1 MRVGIGYDVHKL
13 VLGRKLILGGVLI
26 KNLRGLKGH
35 SDADVLVHAVI
46 DALIGAVGQGSIG
59 DFFPDTDPRYK
70 DASSLT
76 LLYKIGS
83 LLKDQGYLISNI
95 DSTIVCQDPRLA
107 PYIRSMRDNLARTL
121 GIDISQ
127 VNVKGKTEEGLG
139 FTGKKQGIAAY
150 AVCIVHRK
158 V

>member
-1 MRVGIGYDVHKL
+1 MRIGIGYDVHKL
-13 VLGRKLILGGVLI
+13 VLGRKLVMGGVVI
-26 KNLRGLKGH
+26 KHIRGLAGH
-35 SDADVLVHAVI
+35 SDADVLTHAVI

-59 DFFPDTDPRYK
+59 DFFPDTDPRFK
-70 DASSLT
+70 DASSLSF
-76 LLYKIGS
+76 LKEIGN
-83 LLKDQGYLISNI
+83 LIRSQSYIIGNI
-95 DSTIVCQDPRLA
+95 DSTVVCQEPRLA

>member
-26 KNLRGLKGH
+26 KNLKGLRGH
-35 SDADVLVHAVI
+35 SDADVLVHAII

-70 DASSLT
+70 DASSLS
-76 LLYKIGS
+76 LLHKIGG
-83 LLKDQGYLISNI
+83 LLRDQGYLISNL
-95 DSTIVCQDPRLA
+95 DSTIVCQEPRLA
-107 PYIRSMRDNLARTL
+107 PYISGMRDNIARVL

-127 VNVKGKTEEGLG
+127 VNVKAKTEEGLG

>member
-1 MRVGIGYDVHKL
+1 MRIGIGYDVHKL
-13 VLGRKLILGGVLI
+13 VLGRKLVMGGVVI
-26 KNLRGLKGH
+26 KHIRGLAGH
-35 SDADVLVHAVI
+35 SDADVLTHAVI

-59 DFFPDTDPRYK
+59 DFFPDTDPRFK
-70 DASSLT
+70 DASSLSF
-76 LLYKIGS
+76 LKEIGNLIRS
-83 LLKDQGYLISNI
+83 QGYIIGNI
-95 DSTIVCQDPRLA
+95 DSTVVCQEPRLA

-121 GIDISQ
+121 GIDISL

>member
-13 VLGRKLILGGVLI
+13 ALGRKLVLGGVVI
-26 KNLRGLKGH
+26 KHIRGLAGH
-35 SDADVLVHAVI
+35 SDADVLTHAVI

-59 DFFPDTDPRYK
+59 DFFPDTDPRFK

-76 LLYKIGS
+76 FLKEIGNLIRS
-83 LLKDQGYLISNI
+83 QGYLIGNI
-95 DSTIVCQDPRLA
+95 DSTVVCQEPRLA
-107 PYIRSMRDNLARTL
+107 PYIRAMRDNLARTL
-121 GIDISQ
+121 DIDISL

-150 AVCIVHRK
+150 AICIVHKK

>member
-26 KNLRGLKGH
+26 KHLRGLKGH
-35 SDADVLVHAVI
+35 SDADVLTHAVI

-59 DFFPDTDPRYK
+59 DFFPDTDPRYQ
-70 DASSLT
+70 DASSLS
-76 LLYKIGS
+76 LLYKIGG

-95 DSTIVCQDPRLA
+95 DSTIVCQEPRLA
-107 PYIRSMRDNLARTL
+107 PYIRAMRDNVARTL

-150 AVCIVHRK
+150 AVCIVHKK